1 MMSSGEYLKLTG
13 DKMVHQRKPTMKS
26 VFSGKFFSSNNNK
39 STMSEASSTKH
50 SHSRDELSAMKIT
63 ALKSLVKEHNLHNQ
77 IKGYSTM
84 KKAGLVEALM
94 DHSNRRARG
103 RPKKDNEPPPAPKK
117 IQAVARTKKSTPN
130 PVRKNAQFL
139 QEHQEMEQ
147 RRQEGDS
154 KPKRGRPKK
163 RIAPTLISS
172 ETGKPAM
179 KSKGGG
185 GSRYADVVS
194 DIARKASSM
203 DQSKRGK
210 KLISNKA
217 VKPSKEPKTKNDYR
231 TGRNFI

>member
-1 MMSSGEYLKLTG
+1 MMSAGEYLKLTG
-13 DKMVHQRKPTMKS
+13 DKIVHQRKPTMKS

-39 STMSEASSTKH
+39 STMSEASTKH
-50 SHSRDELSAMKIT
+50 SHSKDELSAMKIT

-94 DHSNRRARG
+94 EHSNRRARG

-147 RRQEGDS
+147 RRQEGDA

-210 KLISNKA
+210 KLISNTP
-217 VKPSKEPKTKNDYR
+217 VKPSKEPKTMNDYR